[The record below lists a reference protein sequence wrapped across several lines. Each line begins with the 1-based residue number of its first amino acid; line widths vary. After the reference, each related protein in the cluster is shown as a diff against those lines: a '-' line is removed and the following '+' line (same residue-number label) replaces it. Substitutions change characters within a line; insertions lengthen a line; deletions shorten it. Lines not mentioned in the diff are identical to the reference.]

1 MMRLLLMLAL
11 LAVAAC
17 KEELVQDTSPLPLT
31 EEAVGHF
38 CQMNLFEHDGPKA
51 QAHLAGL
58 PDAPLFFSQ
67 VRDAVAYLQLP
78 EQSHEILAIWVN
90 DMGAPGA
97 TWAMPG
103 TTNWIN
109 AKDAFFV
116 VGARVTGGMGAPEIV
131 PFSTRHK
138 AGAFVAA
145 NGGQIMTLAEI
156 PADAALAPVV
166 LDGDNDDAN
175 YEDRLRALSKKTGD

>member
-1 MMRLLLMLAL
+1 MMRLLMMLAL
-11 LAVAAC
+11 LAVTAC
-17 KEELVQDTSPLPLT
+17 KEELAQDTSPLPFT

-58 PDAPLFFSQ
+58 SGAPLFFSQ
-67 VRDAVAYLQLP
+67 VRDAVAYLRLP
-78 EQSHEILAIWVN
+78 EQSHEILAVWVN
-90 DMGAPGA
+90 DMGAPDA
-97 TWAMPG
+97 TWAQPG

-131 PFSTRHK
+131 PFSDPEK
-138 AGAFVAA
+138 AGDFMSA
-145 NGGQIMTLAEI
+145 NGGQIMNLGEI
-156 PADAALAPVV
+156 PDAAVLAPVV
-166 LDGDNDDAN
+166 LDGDNDDTD
-175 YEDRLRALSKKTGD
+175 YENRLRALSKKSGD